1 MLVLA
6 VVEIKIKTHP
16 QQSSTECV
24 LNGSTVK
31 HFPTTNTPPPFSTMT
46 VLTTALNVL
55 NIHAAVMISLVLLD
69 PQQPLILL
77 RIGQIIKPINA
88 WDSRLQA
95 VRE

>member
-1 MLVLA
+1 
-6 VVEIKIKTHP
+6 
-16 QQSSTECV
+16 V
-24 LNGSTVK
+24 LNGSTAI

-77 RIGQIIKPINA
+77 RIGQIIKPTNA

>member
-24 LNGSTVK
+24 LNGSTAK

-88 WDSRLQA
+88 WDSRFQA